1 MGIQFNGV
9 FQGGELGEIVGG
21 VRGKVSLWKR
31 LGA

>member
-9 FQGGELGEIVGG
+9 FRGDGVGEVFGG